1 MTLQINKRFRLLLIS
16 LTLLLGINIL
26 VGLALGSVSISF
38 QEILSI
44 FSGKDT
50 QHALIFWQIRFPR
63 VLGGILTGIFLAL
76 AGCIL
81 QSVLQNPIADP
92 GVLGIS
98 SGASLAAVIIMLLFP
113 ENIALLIPLA
123 FLGGL
128 FTYAIVAILTF
139 QNGMKP
145 IHVILAGISISAIWG
160 GIQAILLTAYSDRL
174 IGVMNWLN
182 GNLGNLTWNDIQLL
196 FTLGT
201 PTVFLI
207 LILAGKLNLIL
218 LGDDVMYNLG
228 VPVVFYRFLFSLL
241 SVYLAAVSVSFTGV
255 IGFVGLI
262 VPHIGRLL
270 VGNNHYRLLPITLLL
285 GANLLLGADTLARM
299 IIAPQEIPVGTVMSL
314 LGGPFFLY
322 LLLRHGKKGE
332 V

>member
-1 MTLQINKRFRLLLIS
+1 MGVKMNKQVHLLLIV
-16 LTLLLGINIL
+16 LTLLLGVNII
-26 VGLALGSVSISF
+26 VGLAMGSVSISF
-38 QEILSI
+38 QEIVQI
-44 FSGKDT
+44 FTGEET
-50 QHALIFWQIRFPR
+50 EHARIFWQIRFPR
-63 VLGGILTGIFLAL
+63 VLGGIMIGMYLAI

-113 ENIALLIPLA
+113 GSIALLIPLA
-123 FLGGL
+123 FIGGL
-128 FTYAIVAILTF
+128 FTFAIVAMLTF

-160 GIQAILLTAYSDRL
+160 GVQAILLTAYSDRL

-182 GNLGNLTWNDIQLL
+182 GTLGNLTWSDIRILFFLAAPVIFIVLL
-196 FTLGT
+196 
-201 PTVFLI
+201 
-207 LILAGKLNLIL
+207 LAAKLNLII

-228 VPVVFYRFLFSLL
+228 VPIVFYRFLFSFIAVYFAAI
-241 SVYLAAVSVSFTGV
+241 SVAFTGV

-270 VGNNHYRLLPITLLL
+270 VGNNHIRLLPVTLLL
-285 GANLLLGADTLARM
+285 GANLLLGADTLARV

-322 LLLRHGKKGE
+322 LLLRHGKRGE
-332 V
+332 L

>member
-1 MTLQINKRFRLLLIS
+1 MTSQINKRFRILLVI
-16 LTLLLGINIL
+16 LTLLIGINIF
-26 VGLALGSVSISF
+26 VGLASGSVSISF
-38 QEILSI
+38 QEILAI

-50 QHALIFWQIRFPR
+50 DYAHIFWQIRFPR
-63 VLGGILTGIFLAL
+63 VLGGIFIGIFLAL

-81 QSVLQNPIADP
+81 QTVLQNPIADP

-113 ENIALLIPLA
+113 GNIALLIPLS
-123 FLGGL
+123 FIGGL
-128 FTYAIVAILTF
+128 MTYAIVALLTF

-160 GIQAILLTAYSDRL
+160 GFQAILLTAYSDRL
-174 IGVMNWLN
+174 VGVMNWLN
-182 GNLGNLTWNDIQLL
+182 GNLGNLSWGDIRFLL
-196 FTLGT
+196 ILGT
-201 PTVFLI
+201 PAV
-207 LILAGKLNLIL
+207 ILAVILSGKLNLLL
-218 LGDDVMYNLG
+218 LGDDVMHNLG
-228 VPVVFYRFLFSLL
+228 VPAVFYRFLFSLV
-241 SVYLAAVSVSFTGV
+241 SVYLSAISVSFTGV

-270 VGNNHYRLLPITLLL
+270 VGNNHFRLLPVTLLL
-285 GANLLLGADTLARM
+285 GGNLLLGADTLSRI

-322 LLLRHGKKGE
+322 LLVRHGKKGE
-332 V
+332 I